1 MKILS
6 LHIDG
11 FGKFHDRD
19 ISFED
24 GLNVVYGKNE
34 AGKST
39 LHTFIKGMLFG
50 IERQRGR
57 ASKNDTYSKFQPWTQ
72 SGVYEGFLRVECD
85 GEVYRIER
93 RFQKGDKR
101 LCVINETSGKEEENT
116 TALLDKLRCVLSE
129 TAYDNTISIGQLKC
143 ATDGGMVSE
152 LRNYIANLNTSGSIA
167 LNITKASAYL
177 KNQRKQLEAHF
188 VPEAAKSYANI
199 LGEIRKIEQEISAPE
214 YANHLTARRQ
224 EKGQLKND
232 LDKKQKEKE
241 VLLEKAAKGRQ
252 ILVNSQFENQASVEK
267 YTEEA
272 RKHYQDYNNA
282 LEACSKHSRTIG
294 AVFLFLMAVPGLASG
309 LFLLLFPNTAIS
321 LLSGFAPRFLQLS
334 GSLIKIPALL
344 AILCGILFAVAGSM
358 LLARSRHFKKQLDT
372 ETRQLQEIFSKH
384 LQDPSISEEAMEA
397 LEGKLAGFLR
407 LSKAVEQSEN
417 TLNTMAADISRLQEK
432 EECVSEEIEKQ
443 QRLQWELEQKLEQLS
458 AKKNEAEQLKH
469 VLTENE
475 RIQEE
480 LDALDLAQETMTHLS
495 TSIRDSFGLY
505 LNKTASEL
513 IEGITGGIYRS
524 MSIDQNLNIFMNT
537 PTRLVPID
545 QVSSGTMDQ
554 IYLAVRLAAAKLV
567 ISDRGTMPL
576 IFDDSF
582 VLYDD
587 DRLKTALKWL
597 AGAWDSQCIIF
608 TCHQR
613 EEAILKSEGIEHHL
627 IQI

>member
-116 TALLDKLRCVLSE
+116 TALLDKLRCGLSE

-143 ATDGGMVSE
+143 ATDGGNGLGTAKLYRKSE
-152 LRNYIANLNTSGSIA
+152 HFRKHCFKYHQSQRLF
-167 LNITKASAYL
+167 

-334 GSLIKIPALL
+334 GSLIKIPAL
-344 AILCGILFAVAGSM
+344 
-358 LLARSRHFKKQLDT
+358 
-372 ETRQLQEIFSKH
+372 
-384 LQDPSISEEAMEA
+384 
-397 LEGKLAGFLR
+397 
-407 LSKAVEQSEN
+407 
-417 TLNTMAADISRLQEK
+417 
-432 EECVSEEIEKQ
+432 
-443 QRLQWELEQKLEQLS
+443 
-458 AKKNEAEQLKH
+458 
-469 VLTENE
+469 
-475 RIQEE
+475 
-480 LDALDLAQETMTHLS
+480 
-495 TSIRDSFGLY
+495 
-505 LNKTASEL
+505 
-513 IEGITGGIYRS
+513 
-524 MSIDQNLNIFMNT
+524 
-537 PTRLVPID
+537 
-545 QVSSGTMDQ
+545 
-554 IYLAVRLAAAKLV
+554 
-567 ISDRGTMPL
+567 
-576 IFDDSF
+576 
-582 VLYDD
+582 
-587 DRLKTALKWL
+587 
-597 AGAWDSQCIIF
+597 
-608 TCHQR
+608 
-613 EEAILKSEGIEHHL
+613 
-627 IQI
+627 

>member
-1 MKILS
+1 MIPIPNFS
-6 LHIDG
+6 LD
-11 FGKFHDRD
+11 
-19 ISFED
+19 
-24 GLNVVYGKNE
+24 
-34 AGKST
+34 
-39 LHTFIKGMLFG
+39 
-50 IERQRGR
+50 
-57 ASKNDTYSKFQPWTQ
+57 Q

-116 TALLDKLRCVLSE
+116 TALLDKLRCGLSE

-294 AVFLFLMAVPGLASG
+294 AVFLFLMAVPGLASVCSSSYSQI
-309 LFLLLFPNTAIS
+309 LPFPCFQDLRPGFTAFWIS
-321 LLSGFAPRFLQLS
+321 YKDPC
-334 GSLIKIPALL
+334 LL

-432 EECVSEEIEKQ
+432 EECVSDEIEKQ

-458 AKKNEAEQLKH
+458 AKRMRQ
-469 VLTENE
+469 
-475 RIQEE
+475 
-480 LDALDLAQETMTHLS
+480 
-495 TSIRDSFGLY
+495 
-505 LNKTASEL
+505 
-513 IEGITGGIYRS
+513 
-524 MSIDQNLNIFMNT
+524 
-537 PTRLVPID
+537 
-545 QVSSGTMDQ
+545 SS
-554 IYLAVRLAAAKLV
+554 
-567 ISDRGTMPL
+567 
-576 IFDDSF
+576 
-582 VLYDD
+582 
-587 DRLKTALKWL
+587 
-597 AGAWDSQCIIF
+597 
-608 TCHQR
+608 
-613 EEAILKSEGIEHHL
+613 
-627 IQI
+627 